1 MPIKLEDARN
11 NIMRLLQDP
20 YGSGS
25 IDAVKNLF
33 RNLMHCG
40 VGYTGNR
47 ADGKSSNFG
56 CLDLGNHESLMVVLS
71 HTETL
76 REMVRMFYYNFEET
90 PEWPK
95 TQEDYEKEDQMKK
108 ADEAVRMTE
117 FLLNNPECIEEFHP
131 DDQEMIHL
139 YIRAIPASPVDVKAD
154 LGVALKLVLRQRL
167 DIRRTML
174 EREEE

>member
-1 MPIKLEDARN
+1 MSIKLEDARN

-40 VGYTGNR
+40 VGLTEDR
-47 ADGKSSNFG
+47 EDLKSANYG
-56 CLDLGNHESLMVVLS
+56 CLDTGNHESLMVVLS
-71 HTETL
+71 HRETI

-95 TQEDYEKEDQMKK
+95 TQEDYKEEDQMKK
-108 ADEAVRMTE
+108 ADLAMKMAE

-131 DDQEMIHL
+131 DDQEMILL
-139 YIRAIPASPVDVKAD
+139 YIRAIPSAPVDVKAD
-154 LGVALKLVLRQRL
+154 LGVALHLVLRKL
-167 DIRRTML
+167 IDIRRVMS

>member
-1 MPIKLEDARN
+1 MNKNAAVRKIKG
-11 NIMRLLQDP
+11 MLQDP

-25 IDAVKNLF
+25 IDAVKALF
-33 RNLMHCG
+33 NALMHCG
-40 VGYTGNR
+40 VGYTENR
-47 ADGKSSNFG
+47 TDGKSSNFG

-71 HTETL
+71 DRATL

-95 TQEDYEKEDQMKK
+95 TQEEYMEEDQIKNADK
-108 ADEAVRMTE
+108 AVKMAE
-117 FLLNNPECIEEFHP
+117 FLLNNPEFIEEFDT
-131 DDQEMIHL
+131 DDQEMILL
-139 YIRAIPASPVDVKAD
+139 YIRAIPSSPVDVKAD
-154 LGVALKLVLRQRL
+154 LGIALKLVLRKKL

>member
-1 MPIKLEDARN
+1 MSIKLEDARN

-40 VGYTGNR
+40 VGYTEGR
-47 ADGKSSNFG
+47 EGGKSSNVG
-56 CLDLGNHESLMVVLS
+56 CLDTGNHESLMVVLS
-71 HTETL
+71 HRATL

-95 TQEDYEKEDQMKK
+95 TQEDYEEEDQMKR
-108 ADEAVRMTE
+108 AEEAMKMTE
-117 FLLNNPECIEEFHP
+117 FLLNSPECIEEFHP

-139 YIRAIPASPVDVKAD
+139 YIRAIPSSPVDVKAD
-154 LGVALKLVLRQRL
+154 LGIALKLVLRQRL

>member
-40 VGYTGNR
+40 VGLTTDR
-47 ADGKSSNFG
+47 EDKKSANYG
-56 CLDLGNHESLMVVLS
+56 CLDTGNHESLMVVLS
-71 HTETL
+71 HRETL

-90 PEWPK
+90 PEWPMTPEERQK
-95 TQEDYEKEDQMKK
+95 DSWIRK
-108 ADEAVRMTE
+108 ADKAMKITE
-117 FLLNNPECIEEFHP
+117 FILNNPECIEEFSV
-131 DDQEMIHL
+131 DEQELINT
-139 YIRAIPASPVDVKAD
+139 YIRAIPSSD
-154 LGVALKLVLRQRL
+154 LETKGKLGDALKLVLRGRV
-167 DIRRTML
+167 DIRRGS
-174 EREEE
+174 EEE

>member
-1 MPIKLEDARN
+1 
-11 NIMRLLQDP
+11 MRLLQDP

-40 VGYTGNR
+40 VGYTENR
-47 ADGKSSNFG
+47 TDGKSSNFG
-56 CLDLGNHESLMVVLS
+56 CLDTGNHESLMVVLS
-71 HTETL
+71 DRATL

-95 TQEDYEKEDQMKK
+95 TQEEHKEEDHMKRADK
-108 ADEAVRMTE
+108 AMRISE
-117 FLLNNPECIEEFHP
+117 FLLNNPEYIEEFHP
-131 DDQEMIHL
+131 DEQEMILL
-139 YIRAIPASPVDVKAD
+139 YIRAIPSATVKVKAD
-154 LGVALKLVLRQRL
+154 LGHALQLVLRQKI
-167 DIRRTML
+167 DIRRTMS

>member
-1 MPIKLEDARN
+1 
-11 NIMRLLQDP
+11 MRLLQDP

-40 VGYTGNR
+40 VGYTENR
-47 ADGKSSNFG
+47 TDGKSSNFG
-56 CLDLGNHESLMVVLS
+56 CLDTGNHESLMVVLS
-71 HTETL
+71 DRATL

-95 TQEDYEKEDQMKK
+95 TQEDYEEEDQMKK
-108 ADEAVRMTE
+108 AGEAMKMAE
-117 FLLNNPECIEEFHP
+117 HLLNNHEVLEQFHP
-131 DDQEMIHL
+131 DDQEMIKL
-139 YIRAIPASPVDVKAD
+139 YVRSIVSSPVGVKAD
-154 LGVALKLVLRQRL
+154 LGVALKLVLRKEL

-174 EREEE
+174 ESEEE